1 MQLRIILFNYEGTN
15 SDIGAKLLEVL
26 FELVL
31 LINFFYLTKEVL
43 VGISLKIRSLR
54 DAEARWQCA
63 FINIINPFGLLI
75 ILLIPLRKSN
85 PTNEIIKK

>member
-15 SDIGAKLLEVL
+15 SDIGSKLLEVL

-54 DAEARWQCA
+54 DAEAR
-63 FINIINPFGLLI
+63 
-75 ILLIPLRKSN
+75 
-85 PTNEIIKK
+85 

>member
-15 SDIGAKLLEVL
+15 SDIGSKLFEVL

-54 DAEARWQCA
+54 DAEVR
-63 FINIINPFGLLI
+63 
-75 ILLIPLRKSN
+75 
-85 PTNEIIKK
+85 